1 MIACCAMGTKHIPCV
16 AYGGQLMQWAILHQD
31 SCPFQLSWN
40 ECWMDIVAGLQN
52 RKTLLNYENISAKE
66 EEETNGDE
74 KQLLQWLMTRGQ

>member
-1 MIACCAMGTKHIPCV
+1 
-16 AYGGQLMQWAILHQD
+16 
-31 SCPFQLSWN
+31 
-40 ECWMDIVAGLQN
+40 MDIVAGLQN